1 MIYLDNAA
9 TTMPS
14 EAAKNAM
21 LAAAEKFGNP
31 SSLYGLGLEAE
42 KLINGS
48 RTTIASVL
56 GVDKKEIFFTSGGT
70 EANNMAVFGAAYARQ
85 KRGRHIVTTKI
96 EHPSVLECFKR
107 LEQEGF
113 EVTYLDVTPE
123 GVPEISML
131 DDILREDTILVSIM
145 YVNNETGM
153 ITPVEKIKPIMRKLS
168 PNAILHCDCV
178 QAFGKIPVKPK
189 VWGADMISISSHKIH
204 GYKGTGALYIKNGI
218 KLRPIICGGEQQ
230 EEIRPGTENVGGIL
244 AFGAAASECDTDNF
258 SLAEFRKKFKNRI
271 LDSIDNVEINGA
283 DENNSGSVI
292 NISFLGIKS
301 EILLHALERYE
312 IYVSTGSACSSHKP
326 SPSHVLAAM
335 GKSREAIASAVRI
348 SFDKPLSD
356 EDMEYTV
363 ESIKKEVENIR
374 RYM

>member
-48 RTTIASVL
+48 RTTIASML

-131 DDILREDTILVSIM
+131 NDILREDTILVSIM
-145 YVNNETGM
+145 YVNN
-153 ITPVEKIKPIMRKLS
+153 
-168 PNAILHCDCV
+168 
-178 QAFGKIPVKPK
+178 
-189 VWGADMISISSHKIH
+189 
-204 GYKGTGALYIKNGI
+204 
-218 KLRPIICGGEQQ
+218 
-230 EEIRPGTENVGGIL
+230 
-244 AFGAAASECDTDNF
+244 
-258 SLAEFRKKFKNRI
+258 
-271 LDSIDNVEINGA
+271 
-283 DENNSGSVI
+283 
-292 NISFLGIKS
+292 
-301 EILLHALERYE
+301 
-312 IYVSTGSACSSHKP
+312 
-326 SPSHVLAAM
+326 
-335 GKSREAIASAVRI
+335 
-348 SFDKPLSD
+348 
-356 EDMEYTV
+356 
-363 ESIKKEVENIR
+363 
-374 RYM
+374 